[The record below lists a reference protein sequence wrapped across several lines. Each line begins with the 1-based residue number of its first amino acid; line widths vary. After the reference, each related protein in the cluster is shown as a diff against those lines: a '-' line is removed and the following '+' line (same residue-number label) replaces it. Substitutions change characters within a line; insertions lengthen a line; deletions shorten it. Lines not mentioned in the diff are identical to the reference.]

1 MVIKFFD
8 VENYIFE
15 ISKKDCLS
23 DEFYTVDRLCKK
35 IDVVKNVYKFY
46 TSDLSKKQTNDEI
59 SNIAYKSLFS
69 VLKDY
74 RIAGLQDYKFLN
86 SALKL
91 NDIIFKKNIINKS
104 EFIKNKQDLL
114 AGIEVLF
121 SMGQDYNENT

>member
-74 RIAGLQDYKFLN
+74 RITGLLDYKFLN

-91 NDIIFKKNIINKS
+91 NDIMFKKNIINKS

>member
-1 MVIKFFD
+1 MIKLFD

-35 IDVVKNVYKFY
+35 IDVVKNVFKFY

-59 SNIAYKSLFS
+59 SDIAYKSLFS

-74 RIAGLQDYKFLN
+74 RVTGLQDYKFLN

-91 NDIIFKKNIINKS
+91 NDI
-104 EFIKNKQDLL
+104 
-114 AGIEVLF
+114 
-121 SMGQDYNENT
+121 MGGLKY